1 MSRIGRLPIVVPDGI
16 TVKIESDNVHV
27 SGPRGALV
35 YPLVRDVFVDQTD
48 QIITV
53 RINQARDRRQNLRA
67 LHGLYRQLIAN
78 MIQGVSVGFTRQ
90 LEMKG
95 TGYRAEVQGST
106 LVISAGYS
114 HPVRIDAP
122 TGIAFKV
129 EKNTQITVE
138 GINKELVGGVA
149 AKIRAVRKPEPYK
162 GKGIRY
168 AGEVIRLKPGKT
180 AKTSAS

>member
-1 MSRIGRLPIVVPDGI
+1 MSRIGRLPIMLPAGVHLTLTDQL
-16 TVKIESDNVHV
+16 VKVD
-27 SGPRGALV
+27 GPRGTLER
-35 YPLVRDVFVDQTD
+35 PLVRDVFVEQTGSD
-48 QIITV
+48 VTV
-53 RINQARDRRQNLRA
+53 RVSQLRDRHRNLAA

-78 MIQGVSVGFTRQ
+78 MIQGVTTGFTRQ

-95 TGYRAEVQGST
+95 TGYRAEVQGT
-106 LVISAGYS
+106 VLVISAGYS
-114 HPVRIDAP
+114 HPVRIEAP
-122 TGIAFKV
+122 AGISFKV

-138 GINKELVGGVA
+138 GNDKEVVGGIA

-180 AKTSAS
+180 AKTSVS